1 MSTNDSDTNTST
13 ATASLPALLAALAEG
28 ARATNSLPAG
38 TTKLDVQQKTTA
50 KDSSVSSSDDD
61 DGDDE
66 FSFQMAFSEFRSK
79 IGEARKRLGDIVDAA
94 MDVTCNR
101 LHHPDGTSSSTNN
114 TSDLL
119 TRLLLPKEKQLSTR
133 SSAKEAV
140 DWDKCGDV
148 CDSLLEEIE
157 RYILDRNSGDGVEAT
172 QPTQSFG
179 GGKQQQQHSFRN
191 ILSKVRSMEKPQ
203 TSYNF
208 DDEQNVN
215 NRTTAFVPRLISKPF
230 AIVPFTLQSLPGHG
244 LYLNNNLSEEE
255 QSLMVAPKE
264 HYAHP
269 YETEIRHFS
278 PCDWQL
284 KPPLS
289 SSSSS
294 CELTWSNL
302 PERGVGGTLKA
313 DPKETILPNDATFID
328 TEEALCNF
336 ARELEVHNIRE
347 VAIDLEAHSY
357 RSFLGFVCLMQIS
370 VRWPPSAS
378 LFKNDV
384 IIDTLALRPHLG
396 PLLLPIFA
404 NPSICKIMHGADSD
418 VIWLQ
423 RDFGIYVVNLFDTH
437 QAAIE
442 LSLPS
447 RSLASLLKI
456 YAGVT
461 VDKTHQLSD
470 WRERPLPKDM
480 LQYAQSD
487 THYLIDIYDC
497 MRRDLVAKDNE
508 GIQKVVDKS
517 RLISL
522 RRCSTEPF
530 HPLGWK
536 KLLRAKKGKHAQQL
550 SKQQERCLSLL
561 WDWRDAVARKHDES
575 AAFVCQN
582 HSLVRIAHRQPKS
595 VSELARLLNP
605 LPELVREYAPEIID
619 FVQQSGR
626 SYTLEREVAS
636 SDTQEAQEDFDFL
649 PNSGPSL
656 SLQNTQI
663 PISNTNEQE
672 SDTDDIIPL
681 AKRRR
686 ILEINP
692 CNAGF
697 ICTKYTPHSLELG
710 ALDQQGRGVTVDGM
724 GAMKTVLDNCDKTDA
739 ANKEMLESIKIAEK
753 IRYSLER
760 NKNLLNLAC
769 TKFLAEENNVS
780 TEKPSTVSCDEDST
794 LKHEED
800 MMPMSLKE
808 EYNISDRILPS
819 NSKSSDDRSHQ
830 KKDKS
835 ISKTIDDK
843 SLVEPYDYS
852 KSKSIGVLNSNAGL
866 MANPFFS
873 GAAVSSTMGKQK
885 SIGTMPNAK
894 GQKSPKPVQE
904 QRASGEKSFVYRS
917 SGR

>member
-1 MSTNDSDTNTST
+1 MSANDSNTNTST

-28 ARATNSLPAG
+28 VRATNSLPAG
-38 TTKLDVQQKTTA
+38 TTKLDVQQKTTS

-79 IGEARKRLGDIVDAA
+79 VGEARKRVGDIVHAA
-94 MDVTCNR
+94 MDATSNR
-101 LHHPDGTSSSTNN
+101 LHPPDVTSSTND

-119 TRLLLPKEKQLSTR
+119 TRLLLPKERLSTR
-133 SSAKEAV
+133 ASANEAV
-140 DWDKCGDV
+140 DWEKCSDL

-157 RYILDRNSGDGVEAT
+157 RYILDRKSDNGVEAT
-172 QPTQSFG
+172 QPTQPFG
-179 GGKQQQQHSFRN
+179 GEKQQQPNSFRN

-208 DDEQNVN
+208 DDEHNVN
-215 NRTTAFVPRLISKPF
+215 SRTVAFVPRLTSKPF
-230 AIVPFTLQSLPGHG
+230 AIVPFTLESLPGHG
-244 LYLNNNLSEEE
+244 LHLNNNLSEEE
-255 QSLMVAPKE
+255 QSLLVAPKE

-269 YETEIRHFS
+269 YETEIRQFS

-289 SSSSS
+289 SSSS
-294 CELTWSNL
+294 CELTWDNL

-313 DPKETILPNDATFID
+313 DSKESILPNDATFID

-336 ARELEVHNIRE
+336 AKELEVHAIRE

-396 PLLLPIFA
+396 PLLLPMFA

-437 QAAIE
+437 QAAVE

-487 THYLIDIYDC
+487 THYLMDIYDC
-497 MRRDLVAKDNE
+497 MRRDLVAKDSD
-508 GIQKVVDKS
+508 GIQKVIDKS

-530 HPLGWK
+530 NPLGWK

-561 WDWRDAVARKHDES
+561 WDWRDAIARKLDES
-575 AAFVCQN
+575 SAFVCQN

-605 LPELVREYAPEIID
+605 LPELVKEYAPEIID
-619 FVQQSGR
+619 FVQQAGR
-626 SYTLEREVAS
+626 SYTLEREIAA
-636 SDTQEAQEDFDFL
+636 SDTQEAEEDFDFL
-649 PNSGPSL
+649 PNSGPSIT
-656 SLQNTQI
+656 LQSTKI
-663 PISNTNEQE
+663 PISNLNEQE

-697 ICTKYTPHSLELG
+697 NCTKYTPHSLELG

-753 IRYSLER
+753 IRCSLKK

-769 TKFLAEENNVS
+769 TKFLAEENNAS
-780 TEKPSTVSCDEDST
+780 TEKPSTVSCDEEST
-794 LKHEED
+794 LKNEEE

-808 EYNISDRILPS
+808 EYNISDRI
-819 NSKSSDDRSHQ
+819 SDDRSHQ
-830 KKDKS
+830 KNDKP
-835 ISKTIDDK
+835 ISKTIENK

-852 KSKSIGVLNSNAGL
+852 KSKSIGVLNNNAGL
-866 MANPFFS
+866 MTNPFFS

-885 SIGTMPNAK
+885 SIGVLPNAK
-894 GQKSPKPVQE
+894 GQKSPKQVQE
-904 QRASGEKSFVYRS
+904 QKASGEKSFVYRS